1 MADRTVVVKLTLD
14 NRKFIAGLAKAEV
27 AAKKF
32 RDSLEGLSDPFKD
45 MPKEFPLPRMP
56 KELPLPKI
64 PKDRLPKE
72 GDEAAG
78 AFARSFSKRLETAFK
93 ALPKA
98 QITASSTDAEAKVQT
113 LRAALADLS
122 TKTVGVDIDADTALG
137 ELAAIR
143 AELESIDASADI
155 DLRADT
161 SAAISQ
167 IAALQAEVDRFNTDQ
182 AERELDDLRAR
193 LDALRGRTIGV
204 DLDAGAAKAELA
216 DIQRQLE
223 ALNRSSANP
232 QVRVDSASAL
242 AELRA
247 VQAELSSTDGRAAM
261 PRVDADVSG
270 ALRNIALVGAAL
282 ASLPAVTSVAVGVG
296 ALGAAFGAA
305 GAGAAGFA
313 AVAIPAV
320 GRVNEAL
327 KEQASAAGSAGA
339 AGESLAQKQA
349 KAASTALQMAQ
360 AQDRVRDAHAAVRQA
375 QEQVT
380 IAVEQAA
387 ERQASATRR
396 VQDAEYAV
404 ADAHR
409 ATQRAL
415 EDLSR
420 AREDAREKLE
430 DLALATER
438 GALSEERA
446 QLNIIRAQQ
455 DLAKAN
461 ADPKSSA
468 LDRQDAALRVREA
481 ELALKE
487 IKERNGDLAKE
498 QAKANA
504 QGIEGSDEVR
514 RAKEGVENATRRE
527 QGAERDLGDAR
538 AAAARAAVEGQR
550 SIAKAQA
557 GVLRAQRDA
566 QRAAEQLRVQQL
578 QAKAALEGAGG
589 AAGGA
594 ASKMSKLSKAE
605 RELADDIKDY
615 KDGYEDWQRSLEG
628 DVFPAISA
636 GLDLVSSQLPRI
648 SPLVRTAGRSFLDL
662 EKDAKGALEDPF
674 WGQFLFNLETAM
686 PGAIESLGHTA
697 GNVFKGLAGV
707 VDAFLPHTD
716 AVTGSIE
723 DASKAFAD
731 WGTNLK
737 SNPAF
742 QEFIAYAQANAPKVL
757 EILGN
762 IGRTVGNILGAG
774 SGAGSTTLDILVEI
788 SDKLAGMSPDQIQ
801 AIALGVGAVMA
812 AAKLGT
818 TIKLGGFLLLANVL
832 SEMSPG
838 QIQAVALAISGV
850 IVAVKGYQ
858 TVTGITEW
866 WGNLRGGIKGAGDA
880 AGGAKGKFGGL
891 KDALTG
897 GGGMALAITG
907 VVTAAG
913 ALDRELSGLN
923 PNMDNLARHLGDFAK
938 GGKPAADVLDQ
949 LGGSVSLIDGR
960 GLQDISDVIERM
972 SSSNWIDQL
981 DTKMGGLAN
990 TIGGVVGVSFDHG
1003 AERVSNLDQA
1013 LSTMVTSGNGAGA
1026 AKLFDAIT
1034 KQASDAGVPVAK
1046 LRDLFPQYT
1055 SVVSGAVQPTND
1067 AAGAISDADKA
1078 LRDFQTNMD
1087 TFAAR
1092 TDIQAALQGLKKS
1105 YDDAKTA
1112 IEQAG
1117 GKLDFTRQM
1126 TDKQRDAVILAREKF
1141 SGYINDIQTVANRQA
1156 ELGAKTGD
1164 AAKGITDQKVTILKA
1179 LPQLFELAG
1188 KSKDA
1193 REAIYNLGKSAGLS
1207 KDQIN
1212 NAKDSVA
1219 KLRLEISR
1227 LQNKTITITMV
1238 TKGDNSK
1245 SIGAGKALH
1254 EAGAIERYATG
1265 GLRST
1270 PPGVAS
1276 RPTILYGEGRAPEA
1290 FIPYEQRYRGR
1301 AQKLL
1306 SQVASDF
1313 GMRVT
1318 PAAGPASSSASSQV
1332 TVTTTST
1339 SGAGELRITLDNL
1352 EPLTRATDNLGQTAA
1367 RGVTD
1372 AAGQTASAADQV
1384 SSAVETAGGDL
1395 AASID
1400 RLAASVDALAA
1411 SVGQAAAA
1419 GSSAAGKSSAG
1430 KSSNTP
1436 GLVAP
1441 SGPSAKSSSSK
1452 PKSGTGTASGELKA
1466 MGSASG
1472 GLKQMTSAKPVVIT
1486 PMANGGLA
1494 RGPVL
1499 AGEAGPEVI
1508 IPVSPGKYG
1517 RGLVTLHQA
1526 RACSGKPSHRAGR
1539 RWRPATPQAV
1549 RRGSPKR
1556 SASCGRR
1563 SLRWRSLL
1571 RPRASATP
1579 RKGGRLRCR

>member
-1 MADRTVVVKLTLD
+1 M
-14 NRKFIAGLAKAEV
+14 
-27 AAKKF
+27 
-32 RDSLEGLSDPFKD
+32 EGLSDPFKD

-64 PKDRLPKE
+64 PKDKLPRE

-98 QITASSTDAEAKVQT
+98 QITASSTDAEAKVQG
-113 LRAALADLS
+113 LRAALEELS
-122 TKTVGVDIDADTALG
+122 SKTVGVDIDADTALG

-143 AELESIDASADI
+143 AELETIDASADI

-161 SAAISQ
+161 SAAIAQ
-167 IAALQAEVDRFNTDQ
+167 ISALQAEVDRFNTNQ

-204 DLDAGAAKAELA
+204 DLDAGAARAELA

-223 ALNRSSANP
+223 ALNRSSADP
-232 QVRVDSASAL
+232 KVRVDSASAL
-242 AELRA
+242 SELRQ
-247 VQAELSSTDGRAAM
+247 VQADLNDVGGRVAM
-261 PRVDADVSG
+261 PRVTADVGG
-270 ALRNIALVGAAL
+270 ALASIAMVGAAL
-282 ASLPAVTSVAVGVG
+282 ASLPAVTSVAVGVS

-305 GAGAAGFA
+305 GVGAAGFA
-313 AVAIPAV
+313 AVAIPAL
-320 GRVNEAL
+320 GRVNDAL
-327 KEQASAAGSAGA
+327 KEQESAAGSAGA

-349 KAASTALQMAQ
+349 KAAATALQMAQ
-360 AQDRVRDAHAAVRQA
+360 AQDRVRDAHTAVKQA

-387 ERQASATRR
+387 ERQDSATRR

-415 EDLSR
+415 EDLNR
-420 AREDAREKLE
+420 AREDARERLE

-446 QLNIIRAQQ
+446 QLNILRAQQ
-455 DLAKAN
+455 DLARTN
-461 ADPKSSA
+461 ADPKASGV
-468 LDRQDAALRVREA
+468 DRQDAALRLKEA
-481 ELALKE
+481 ELALRE
-487 IKERNGDLAKE
+487 IRERNGDLAAE

-504 QGIEGSDEVR
+504 QGVEGSDQVR
-514 RAKEGVENATRRE
+514 RAKENVENATRRE
-527 QGAERDLGDAR
+527 QGAERDLADAR
-538 AAAARAAVEGQR
+538 TEAARVAVEGQR
-550 SIAKAQA
+550 AIAKAQA

-566 QRAAEQLRVQQL
+566 ERAAQALRVQQL
-578 QAKAALEGAGG
+578 QAKAALEGVGG

-594 ASKMSKLSKAE
+594 ASKMSELSKAE
-605 RELADDIKDY
+605 KALADDIKDFQDTY
-615 KDGYEDWQRSLEG
+615 VDWQKSLEG

-636 GLDLVSSQLPRI
+636 GLDLVKSQLPRL
-648 SPLVRTAGRSFLDL
+648 SPLVRTAGKSFTDL
-662 EKDAKGALEDPF
+662 GKDAETALNRPVFDRL
-674 WGQFLFNLETAM
+674 LFDLNTAM
-686 PGAIESLGHTA
+686 PGAIEGLGNTA
-697 GNVFKGLAGV
+697 FNTMEGLAGIF
-707 VDAFLPHTD
+707 DAFLPHSQGVVD
-716 AVTGSIE
+716 SIE
-723 DASKAFAD
+723 DGSKAFAD
-731 WGTNLK
+731 WGANLR
-737 SNPAF
+737 SNKDF
-742 QEFIAYAQANAPKVL
+742 QDFIAYAQANAPKVL

-762 IGRTVGNILGAG
+762 IGKTVGNILSAGAG
-774 SGAGSTTLDILVEI
+774 AGAGTLDILVSI
-788 SDKLAGMSPDQIQ
+788 SDKLANMSPDQIQ

-818 TIKLGGFLLLANVL
+818 TLKLGGFLLLANVL

-838 QIQAVALAISGV
+838 QIQTVALAIAGV
-850 IVAVKGYQ
+850 VTAVKGYQ
-858 TVTGITEW
+858 AVTGVTEW

-880 AGGAKGKFGGL
+880 ADGAKGKFGGL

-923 PNMDNLARHLGDFAK
+923 PNMDNLARHLGDFVK
-938 GGKPAADVLDQ
+938 GGAPAEDVLDHMQ
-949 LGGSVSLIDGR
+949 GSLSLLDAR
-960 GLQDISDVIERM
+960 GLEDVSSVIERM
-972 SSSNWIDQL
+972 TSNNWFEQL
-981 DTKMGGLAN
+981 DTQMGGLAN
-990 TIGGVVGVSFDHG
+990 TVGGVVGVSFDHG
-1003 AERVSNLDQA
+1003 AARIQNLDQA
-1013 LSTMVTSGNGAGA
+1013 MSTMVTSGNAEGA
-1026 AKLFDAIT
+1026 ASLFDAMT
-1034 KQASDAGVPVAK
+1034 KQARDAGVPVEK

-1055 SVVSGAVQPTND
+1055 SAVSGAVQPTTD
-1067 AAGAISDADKA
+1067 AAGAIGGADTA
-1078 LRDFQTNMD
+1078 LQGFNRSMD
-1087 TFAAR
+1087 TFTAR
-1092 TDIQAALQGLKKS
+1092 TDIEAALQGLKKG
-1105 YDDAKTA
+1105 YDEAKTA

-1117 GKLDFTRQM
+1117 GKLDFTAQM
-1126 TDKQRDAVILAREKF
+1126 TDKQRDAVVQAREKF
-1141 SGYINDIQTVANRQA
+1141 SGFINDVQTVAQRQA
-1156 ELGAKTGD
+1156 ELGAKSGE
-1164 AAKGITDQKVTILKA
+1164 AAKGINDQKVTILKA

-1238 TKGDNSK
+1238 TKGDGTK
-1245 SIGAGKALH
+1245 STGAGKALH
-1254 EAGAIERYATG
+1254 EAGAIERYASG

-1270 PPGVAS
+1270 PPGIAA

-1290 FIPYEQRYRGR
+1290 FIPYETRYRGR
-1301 AQKLL
+1301 AEKLL
-1306 SQVASDF
+1306 AQVASDF
-1313 GMRVT
+1313 GMQVV
-1318 PAAGPASSSASSQV
+1318 PVAGPAASAA
-1332 TVTTTST
+1332 ST
-1339 SGAGELRITLDNL
+1339 SGGSGAGGLRIVLD
-1352 EPLTRATDNLGQTAA
+1352 PLTRATDNLGRVVA

-1372 AAGQTASAADQV
+1372 AAG
-1384 SSAVETAGGDL
+1384 ETADTADHLGSTLESAIADL
-1395 AASID
+1395 GSQISA
-1400 RLAASVDALAA
+1400 LAGSVQGLAA

-1419 GSSAAGKSSAG
+1419 GSSAAGKSSSG
-1430 KSSNTP
+1430 KASDAP

-1441 SGPSAKSSSSK
+1441 SGPSSAGKTKTSSSK
-1452 PKSGTGTASGELKA
+1452 TKATTGTASGSFA
-1466 MGSASG
+1466 QVA
-1472 GLKQMTSAKPVVIT
+1472 SAKPVIIT

-1508 IPVSPGKYG
+1508 VPVSPSKAG

-1526 RACSGKPSHRAGR
+1526 ASMLGQTVAPRQTLLARRYTTGGSSGFAQEVRQLRQAIAQMAQTTPSRGYGLQPGGGGGVTVNMYDPMIREEADIHRLGAELGFELR
-1539 RWRPATPQAV
+1539 S
-1549 RRGSPKR
+1549 RG
-1556 SASCGRR
+1556 
-1563 SLRWRSLL
+1563 
-1571 RPRASATP
+1571 
-1579 RKGGRLRCR
+1579 